1 MPRTLLTGATG
12 FVGANVARHL
22 LAAGHEVVCVVRK
35 PNLCVEGLPVTLVQA
50 RLDDEEAMVRAMEG
64 CSGVLHVAGIFDPG
78 PGGRDAMWSLH
89 VTATEVL
96 LRAAGRQAIDRFVTC
111 SSSVTVGFGPLANP
125 GDEDSP
131 IDPDRIYGRSGS
143 LRDYYDSKLESE
155 RLTFAAGGVVVN
167 PDFVLGAWD
176 VKPTSGQL
184 LLTTARR
191 GLPVYPAGGKC
202 FVDADDCAIGH
213 IAALERGRPG
223 RRYLLGNWNLS
234 YQEFIGMCARAA
246 GRRPPLV
253 AIPPL
258 FLRAAGRVGSLL
270 QRVDAHRFAGL
281 EGNVLVAMTQPRYRS
296 GRRSWEEL
304 GVPRTPM
311 EETVEKTLRWF
322 RDHGYLAR
330 AGQGDSR

>member
-22 LAAGHEVVCVVRK
+22 IAAGHEVVCVVRK
-35 PNLCVEGLPVTLVQA
+35 PNLCVEGVPVQLVQA
-50 RLDDEEAMVRAMEG
+50 ALDDEEAMLHAMEG
-64 CSGVLHVAGIFDPG
+64 CTGVLHVAGIFDPG
-78 PGGRDAMWSLH
+78 PGGRDAMWALH

-96 LRAAGRQAIDRFVTC
+96 LRAAARLGIARFVTC
-111 SSSVTVGFGPLANP
+111 SSSVTVGFGPLSDP
-125 GDEDSP
+125 GCEDSP

-143 LRDYYDSKLESE
+143 LRAYHDSKLESE
-155 RLTFAAGGVVVN
+155 RITIAAGGVVVN

-184 LLTTARR
+184 LLTAARR
-191 GLPVYPAGGKC
+191 WVPVFPTGGKC
-202 FVDADDCAIGH
+202 FIDADDCAIGH
-213 IAALERGRPG
+213 IAALERGVAG

-234 YQEFIGMCARAA
+234 YRDFITMCARAA
-246 GRRPPLV
+246 GRRPPL
-253 AIPPL
+253 APIPPSL
-258 FLRAAGRVGSLL
+258 LRAGGAVGSLL

-281 EGNVLVAMTQPRYRS
+281 DGNVLAAMMQPRYRT
-296 GRRSWEEL
+296 GARSWEEL

-322 RDHGYLAR
+322 RDHGYLGRAR
-330 AGQGDSR
+330 GSDPR